1 MIRIVKTALAAAS
14 GAGLLTL
21 AAAPAFAQ
29 APASQAPAAVAQP
42 KNDYAQ
48 GANWLYRPDRLCPC
62 GSDLTTTA
70 IAPDGKTTR
79 EAYRAARDPKID
91 CFYVYP
97 TVSHDLMPNS
107 DMIPGPEENSVVLTQ
122 FARLGAKCRL
132 FAPMYRQVTLTALQ
146 AGILGKPMAVDRTLG
161 VNDVRDAWNYYLEHD
176 NHGRGVVLVGH
187 SQGSGVLTQLI
198 KTDIDGKPV
207 QAKVIS
213 ALLLGTSLQVPEG
226 KDVGGDFQSI
236 PLCRS
241 KAQIGCALAYAS
253 FRADSPP
260 PANSRF
266 GKGRPG
272 MKAACVNPA
281 APQGGDAPLHA
292 YWNSGVNSVTGNS
305 AAPLPWVEGGPV
317 VTTPFVSTPGLVSA
331 QCVSDEH
338 GTYLAVTV
346 HPSAGARVNTITG
359 DVITAGAVQ
368 KDWGLHL
375 IDANLAM
382 GDLVDLVDAESKT
395 YLAKR

>member
-1 MIRIVKTALAAAS
+1 MIRLLKTALAVAS
-14 GAGLLTL
+14 GAGLLSLGAVPAL
-21 AAAPAFAQ
+21 AQSPAAMAAPAG
-29 APASQAPAAVAQP
+29 
-42 KNDYAQ
+42 NDYRQA
-48 GANWLYRPDRLCPC
+48 ANWLCRPDRLGPC
-62 GSDLTTTA
+62 GSDLTTTV
-70 IAPDGKTTR
+70 IAPDGKATR

-97 TVSHDLMPNS
+97 TVSHDLTPNS
-107 DMIPGPEENSVVLTQ
+107 DMIAGPEENSVVLTQ

-146 AGILGKPMAVDRTLG
+146 AGILGKPMAVDRVLG
-161 VNDVRDAWNYYLEHD
+161 LNDVRDAWNDYLAHD

-198 KTDIDGKPV
+198 KSDIDGKPV
-207 QAKVIS
+207 QARVIS
-213 ALLLGTSLQVPEG
+213 AILMGTSLQVPEG

-236 PLCRS
+236 PLCHS
-241 KAQIGCALAYAS
+241 KSQTGCALAYAS

-266 GKGRPG
+266 GKGKPG

-281 APQGGDAPLHA
+281 APQGGDVALHA

-305 AAPLPWVEGGPV
+305 ATPPAWVVGGAA

-331 QCVSDEH
+331 HCVSDEH
-338 GTYLAVTV
+338 GTYLSVTV
-346 HPSAGARVNTITG
+346 HPSEGARVDVITG
-359 DVITAGAVQ
+359 DVITGGAIQ

-382 GDLVDLVDAESKT
+382 GDLVDLVDAEAKT
-395 YLAKR
+395 YLAGR